1 MSFVSEK
8 ELNKKI
14 AAQEKKKHDK
24 VRLSDETPKKLL
36 QIAKSRIDAAFAPLE
51 KLIGELEQKRNSI
64 SSEIA
69 ALEISQKNVPD
80 DQKKSLITVWDFIE
94 KRCRRKPDESEAK
107 HKKRVKNITELVDS
121 FIEEHFFSGD
131 KTGRIVSWLK
141 AKSLFELDFFEL
153 GGGRFTDAGKA
164 AKASQEE
171 QWSDILQK
179 SIGKKIFACIVATDE
194 IKELVSKL
202 IVLAAQHDV
211 DTDRQESYFA
221 RLYNQL
227 AKDLL
232 FGPLKDKQKSATTE
246 STKANKKRKSADSDY
261 EDEDE
266 AELTDDEAS
275 DVSDDDGGS
284 SSDESG
290 EESSQQTSDQDEE
303 DEKPKQSNKKQK
315 KDEEHTA
322 TVAAAAAVVE
332 TNGHEQKQVSE
343 LEHSVVVTK
352 EVAEPEPVPKSEAET
367 TTTTTTAEPVQDE
380 KPVSNEMKLDEQPA
394 VGDEVKTE

>member
-80 DQKKSLITVWDFIE
+80 DQKKSLITMWDFIE

-275 DVSDDDGGS
+275 DVSDEDGGS

-290 EESSQQTSDQDEE
+290 EESSQQTSDQGEE

-322 TVAAAAAVVE
+322 TVAAAVVE

-343 LEHSVVVTK
+343 LEHSVVVAQ
-352 EVAEPEPVPKSEAET
+352 EVAEHEPLPKTEPE
-367 TTTTTTAEPVQDE
+367 TTTTAEPVQDE

-394 VGDEVKTE
+394 VSNEVKTE